1 MKMRELAERL
11 RIPQNNRIKKGDCRN
26 MDLFYS
32 PEYAKTGD
40 VIPFYDRETGK
51 FENYYLKNMV
61 NTKTALKNLRPIK
74 SSRDMG

>member
-1 MKMRELAERL
+1 
-11 RIPQNNRIKKGDCRN
+11 

-51 FENYYLKNMV
+51 FEKCGG
-61 NTKTALKNLRPIK
+61 
-74 SSRDMG
+74 SRK